1 MLGDADEEGLFREAF
16 GVHVTACR
24 DAVCQLSLDRTTRSG
39 EGDHWGLSPISLVV
53 V

>member
-24 DAVCQLSLDRTTRSG
+24 DAVCQVSLDQTRDLMNAIIG
-39 EGDHWGLSPISLVV
+39 G
-53 V
+53 